1 MFLKINTNNC
11 DTIQNVRKRLK
22 KKKIPMQNY
31 DQSYQI
37 NQRKGTVDN
46 DFCYNYELDALN
58 YN

>member
-1 MFLKINTNNC
+1 
-11 DTIQNVRKRLK
+11 
-22 KKKIPMQNY
+22 MQNY